1 MAYRPAQAIGLE
13 WVPVSLGIKPG
24 RRARA
29 SRRRLSIVRTAA
41 LAIFAIGLSAMAGS
55 FAYFLPAAKL
65 AWDATGQVISI
76 ASPSPSP
83 SSTALASPTPPPL
96 YQPGAFTVLLLGSD
110 DDSKFSPD
118 HVLTQSMILV
128 RVLPATKQVIMLSIP
143 RDLYVPFWTGGSGK
157 IDGAYSY
164 GQAGGAVATVER
176 DFGVHVDEYIWI
188 GLLGLVKLIDALGGV
203 DVVTSNPV
211 IDDYYPSDILSSWP
225 YDYQRVAVLA
235 GPQHLDGIHAM
246 QYVRSRHNDL
256 QSDIGRSKRQQQV
269 LLAIRLKAKQVG
281 STDVPAI
288 AAALGGEIKTS
299 IGLDRVAQLIPLA
312 ATFDNPDAI
321 TSIVMLPP
329 LWHGG
334 GPGGS
339 LTPNW
344 GAIGYFVHQYFPY
357 G

>member
-1 MAYRPAQAIGLE
+1 
-13 WVPVSLGIKPG
+13 VSLGIKPG

-29 SRRRLSIVRTAA
+29 SRRRLSIARTAA

-76 ASPSPSP
+76 ASPTPSPSTASSPSP
-83 SSTALASPTPPPL
+83 SPVVQT
-96 YQPGAFTVLLLGSD
+96 PGAFTVLLLGSD

-128 RVLPATKQVIMLSIP
+128 RVIPTTKQVIMLSIP
-143 RDLYVPFWTGGSGK
+143 RDLYVPFWAGGSGK

-164 GQAGGAVATVER
+164 GQASGAIATVEQ
-176 DFGVHVDEYIWI
+176 DFGVHIDEYIWI
-188 GLLGLVKLIDALGGV
+188 GLLGLIKLIDAIGGI

-211 IDDYYPSDILSSWP
+211 IDDYYPQDIYDPYP
-225 YDYQRVAVLA
+225 YDFQRIAVLP

-269 LLAIRLKAKQVG
+269 LLAIRQKAKQVS

-299 IGLDRVAQLIPLA
+299 MGLSRVAQLIPFA
-312 ATFDNPDAI
+312 GTFDNPDAI
-321 TSIVMLPP
+321 TSMVMTPP

-344 GAIGYFVHQYFPY
+344 PEILALVRQYFP
-357 G
+357 